1 MKPIILLGASP
12 ICLDVNC
19 GVAREGALGLTGGH
33 GTTESASGTDV
44 LDSRAQWGCRALR
57 LTIVRVVQCP
67 AGPAVMDRSVVQRRG
82 VGGDRD
88 EEGGTATQ
96 EW

>member
-1 MKPIILLGASP
+1 MQRVFDVTLWNPMILLGASP

-67 AGPAVMDRSVVQRRG
+67 AGPAMVERSAIAEKGRWRRP
-82 VGGDRD
+82 
-88 EEGGTATQ
+88 
-96 EW
+96 